1 MKNSSMKN
9 LIYLFIGIF
18 LFSCQKENTDL
29 GTEYQYIIGEWE
41 GLTSDSGATVFA
53 SFKKNGKVVIE
64 TEAQRGVKVKLDR
77 FGSKIDD
84 FHNGQW
90 YLYLQYL
97 ARDNESI
104 GVSKKP
110 GVTDTIYI
118 GTVFTQSDT
127 LKRDLVPLTR
137 KK

>member
-1 MKNSSMKN
+1 MKN
-9 LIYLFIGIF
+9 LFYLFIGVF
-18 LFSCQKENTDL
+18 LFSCQKENSNL

-77 FGSKIDD
+77 FASQLDD
-84 FHNGQW
+84 FYNGQW

-97 ARDNESI
+97 GKNNESI
-104 GVSKKP
+104 GITKKP
-110 GVTDTIYI
+110 GATDTIYI
-118 GTVFTQSDT
+118 YTVFTQSDT
-127 LKRDLVPLTR
+127 LKGALLPLTR